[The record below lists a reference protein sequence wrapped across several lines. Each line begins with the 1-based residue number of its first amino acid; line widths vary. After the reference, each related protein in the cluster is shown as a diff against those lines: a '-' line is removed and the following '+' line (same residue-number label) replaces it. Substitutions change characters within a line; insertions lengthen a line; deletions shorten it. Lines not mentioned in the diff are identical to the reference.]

1 VFKKKDNGK
10 QKDSATLET
19 LLRKRE
25 TIPEWSK
32 KEHLTKVSG
41 VSGNPEPLSR
51 FEFLSYFFMI

>member
-41 VSGNPEPLSR
+41 VSGNPEPLYR
-51 FEFLSYFFMI
+51 F